1 MNDNNVY
8 YRYEQKIVMNMY
20 CYACGM
26 ERDAATCIEVIT
38 TTIPLPFYAHVL
50 SHDHAL
56 KSMSRMRLTYSLV
69 TSTPSNVYH
78 LDLCPTCAVMFFP
91 DVEVF

>member
-26 ERDAATCIEVIT
+26 ERSAATCIEVIT
-38 TTIPLPFYAHVL
+38 TAIPLPLYTHVL
-50 SHDHAL
+50 NQDPH
-56 KSMSRMRLTYSLV
+56 
-69 TSTPSNVYH
+69 
-78 LDLCPTCAVMFFP
+78 
-91 DVEVF
+91 